1 MSEKRPYRSQLRQ
14 EQAAD
19 TRQRI
24 VQAAYGLFVSQGYPG
39 TTIEAI
45 ARQAQVAVETV
56 YAAFGNKKAL
66 LTRLVQIALLGDEGT
81 TPLFERPG
89 PQAVRRE
96 IDPRRQVALF
106 AADMRSIMERVGPLL
121 EVIRAAAQTNDDL
134 AGLLRN
140 LLDQRLEGMRRFVG
154 FLRSRGPLRRGL
166 SQEAA
171 AETVWALTSPDLHR
185 LLTVDRGWTG
195 ERYEAWLSDALQQLL
210 LP

>member
-1 MSEKRPYRSQLRQ
+1 MSEKRRYRSRLRQ

-24 VQAAYGLFVSQGYPG
+24 VQAAYGLFVRRGYPG
-39 TTIEAI
+39 TTMEAI

-56 YAAFGNKKAL
+56 YTAFGNKKSL
-66 LTRLVQIALLGDEGT
+66 LTRLVQFALLGDESP

-89 PQAVRRE
+89 PQAVRME
-96 IDPRRQVALF
+96 TDPRRQVALF

-121 EVIRAAAQTNDDL
+121 EVIRAAAQADDDM
-134 AGLLRN
+134 AGLLRH

-166 SQEAA
+166 SQQAA

-185 LLTVDRGWTG
+185 LLTVDRGWAG
-195 ERYEAWLSDALQQLL
+195 ERYEAWLSDALQRLL

>member
-1 MSEKRPYRSQLRQ
+1 MSEKRPYLSRLRQ

-24 VQAAYGLFVSQGYPG
+24 IQAAYGLFVGQGYPG
-39 TTIEAI
+39 TTMESI

-56 YAAFGNKKAL
+56 YAAFGNKKTL
-66 LTRLVQIALLGDEGT
+66 LTRLVQIALLGDESP

-96 IDPRRQVALF
+96 TNPRRQVVLF
-106 AADMRSIMERVGPLL
+106 AADMRAIMGRVGPLL
-121 EVIRAAAQTNDDL
+121 EVIRAAAQTDDDL

-140 LLDQRLEGMRRFVG
+140 LLDQRLEGMRRFG
-154 FLRSRGPLRRGL
+154 RFLRSRGPLRRGL
-166 SQEAA
+166 SQQAA

-185 LLTVDRGWTG
+185 LLTVDRGWTE
-195 ERYEAWLSDALQQLL
+195 ERYESWLSETLQRLL